1 MSQIIFF
8 NLRDSPLQNMITYE
22 TIRMSTLNL
31 LINSNVLKSEFRNPF
46 IKFENEKKQLEK
58 YKQNIINEINDIAKV
73 KVQYTRKHNIGRVNP
88 SMGLGLHCI
97 RREIRHTLANEFYTD
112 IDIVNAHPNFLE
124 QLCKN
129 NNIECECLTEYI
141 NNRETI
147 LNDIMLEYNT
157 NKEESK
163 RLIIRLMYLGAF
175 KNWALSNKITKQP
188 TKFLI
193 KFEKELNKIAS
204 KIVKS
209 NPELIKILSTE
220 DYYFDEEINNDPERK
235 TKSTVMSYILQ
246 EIECQCLETI
256 YKYSMKNDLI
266 EDGDVVLSN
275 DGLLIRKDKFKT
287 ELLEAFSNVIKNEL
301 KYNIRFTTKEMN
313 QDYPIEFLK
322 KNQIIDFDVNL
333 FNDTECA
340 KVIYH
345 YNKNK
350 YIFCQR
356 FGWYEIKQNNT
367 IENIGLNTPVSIYAV
382 INDTILKLIPNKKT
396 SIFNEI
402 YSIKKDK
409 DIETEDKN
417 NKINELKNIIKKLE
431 SIEFKVGQ
439 TSFQNGVIKQLQNF
453 YRIDKID
460 QEIDANQNLI
470 AFDNCVFDNTT
481 KQFREIK
488 VSDKISKT
496 TGYKLDADIYYNL
509 DGSIKKIITKR
520 NLQIKNELEKIIKSI
535 FSTDE
540 DYDYLMNILSKSL
553 FGNSLEIC
561 NIWVGAGRNG
571 KGTLSSLLQPAL
583 GSYYKQ
589 CSPLFLT
596 SKSKSDK
603 DADST
608 LAQLKGVRIA
618 MISEPESE
626 GSDVQFNTTKL
637 KSLSG
642 NDRIET
648 RDLFKSKFEYAPQFT
663 MFVQTNQLPTI
674 PKIDDGIKSRLKVLT
689 FPYKFVEKP
698 QLAHEKKIDITL
710 KKRIESPEYRNE
722 FILMLIEDYACNDKP
737 FILSKSVQ
745 KSTDDYLQSNDPLLN
760 WFKHYIIIDKTLK
773 HNKDNKPLKLN
784 ELLKHYKDT
793 YNTEITNKSFTE
805 CLNLHLK
812 NDSLEINLYEGHK
825 CVKYIKLKYDD
836 ESEVN
841 YLDV

>member
-88 SMGLGLHCI
+88 SQSLGLHCI
-97 RREIRHTLANEFYTD
+97 RRELRHTLANEFYTD
-112 IDIVNAHPNFLE
+112 IDIVNAHPNLLE

-129 NNIECECLTEYI
+129 NNIDCDCLTEYV
-141 NNRETI
+141 NNRENI
-147 LNDIMLEYNT
+147 LNEIMLEYNT

-163 RLIIRLMYLGAF
+163 RLIIRLIYLGTF
-175 KNWALSNKITKQP
+175 KYWALDNKIIKPP

-193 KFEKELNKIAS
+193 KFEKELNKISS

-209 NPELIKILSTE
+209 NPELVKILSSD
-220 DYYFDEEINNDPERK
+220 DYYFDEEINNEPERK
-235 TKSTVMSYILQ
+235 IRSTVMSYILQ
-246 EIECQCLETI
+246 EIECQCLESI
-256 YKYSMKNDLI
+256 YKYSMKNNLI
-266 EDGDVVLSN
+266 EDCDVVLSN
-275 DGLLIRKDKFKT
+275 DGILIRKDKFKP
-287 ELLEAFSNVIKNEL
+287 ELLESFSNVIKNDIG
-301 KYNIRFTTKEMN
+301 YNVRFTTKEMN
-313 QDYPIEFLK
+313 QDYSIEFLK
-322 KNQIIDFDVNL
+322 KNQIIDFDINL

-340 KVIYH
+340 KVVYH

-382 INDTILKLIPNKKT
+382 INDTILKLIPNKK
-396 SIFNEI
+396 IVILNEM
-402 YSIKKDK
+402 YSIKKNK

-417 NKINELKNIIKKLE
+417 NKLNELKNVMKKIE

-439 TSFQNGVIKQLQNF
+439 TSFQNGVIRQLQHL

-460 QEIDANQNLI
+460 EQIDANQNLI

-509 DGSIKKIITKR
+509 DGSIKKITTKR

-535 FSTDE
+535 FSTEE
-540 DYDYLMNILSKSL
+540 DYEYLMSSLSKSL
-553 FGNSLEIC
+553 FGNNLEIC
-561 NIWVGAGRNG
+561 HIWVGAGRNG

-596 SKSKSDK
+596 SKTKSDK
-603 DADST
+603 EADST

-626 GSDVQFNTTKL
+626 SSDVQFNATKL

-648 RDLFKSKFEYAPQFT
+648 RDLFKSKFEYSPQFT

-674 PKIDDGIKSRLKVLT
+674 KLDDGIRQRIKVLPY
-689 FPYKFVEKP
+689 PYKFVENP
-698 QLAHEKKIDITL
+698 QLEHERKIDITL
-710 KKRIESPEYRNE
+710 KKRIETPEYRNE
-722 FILMLIEDYACNDKP
+722 FILMLIEDYACSDKA
-737 FILSKSVQ
+737 FVLSKSVQ
-745 KSTDDYLQSNDPLLN
+745 KATEEYLQSNDPLLI
-760 WFKHYIIIDKTLK
+760 WFKHYVVIDKK
-773 HNKDNKPLKLN
+773 IKYNKDNKPLKLN
-784 ELLKHYKDT
+784 ELLKHFKET
-793 YNTEITNKSFTE
+793 YNTEISNKSFTE
-805 CLNLHLK
+805 YLNQHLK
-812 NDSLEINLYEGHK
+812 NHSLEINLYEGHK
-825 CVKYIKLKYDD
+825 CIKYIQLKYDD
-836 ESEVN
+836 ESQIN